1 MTFFSHST
9 DKQRETKYLRAARA
23 ASASAEFGIYLGHDG
38 DDWYFAPPEM
48 SVMMLGPPRSGKTS
62 SLIIPNV
69 LAANG
74 PVVST
79 STKPD
84 VLDATAA
91 ARSQSGRCL
100 LFDPTGSTTPSGD
113 LEPLRWS
120 PLQACGTWDGA
131 MGSARSLVQ
140 VAAAAGS
147 RGTARNG
154 GTHWNERAQALLAPL
169 LYAAALDGADM
180 RTVLTWVDRRKSLP
194 AQTILAGTP
203 GGIAELATNALEGM
217 AATDEREL
225 SGIWSTASGALTGF
239 RTERALAVTAD
250 PDFDAIHFV
259 DSADTIFI
267 CAPAHRQALVAPM
280 VVGLVEDVRT
290 AAYQRASEPAVGE
303 ARPNPPVLLAL
314 DEVTNIAPLPN
325 LPSMISE
332 GGGQGVVT
340 LASLQDLSQARQR
353 WPDEADGFPSLFG
366 TTVVLP
372 GIGDV
377 RTLEALSTLAG
388 DEEITTRSVSSG
400 RAPSGHPFSD
410 MVTGGR
416 PHAGESASTQ
426 WRRRLPPDL
435 ITRGSPGMALA
446 FDERNQ
452 PTWVRL
458 APAHSVEPWKM
469 LSDSG
474 RAHRRQQLRRTD
486 HGVER

>member
-1 MTFFSHST
+1 
-9 DKQRETKYLRAARA
+9 
-23 ASASAEFGIYLGHDG
+23 
-38 DDWYFAPPEM
+38 
-48 SVMMLGPPRSGKTS
+48 
-62 SLIIPNV
+62 
-69 LAANG
+69 
-74 PVVST
+74 
-79 STKPD
+79 
-84 VLDATAA
+84 
-91 ARSQSGRCL
+91 
-100 LFDPTGSTTPSGD
+100 
-113 LEPLRWS
+113 
-120 PLQACGTWDGA
+120 

-147 RGTARNG
+147 RGTARND

-203 GGIAELATNALEGM
+203 GGIAELATNAMEGM

-486 HGVER
+486 PGVEH